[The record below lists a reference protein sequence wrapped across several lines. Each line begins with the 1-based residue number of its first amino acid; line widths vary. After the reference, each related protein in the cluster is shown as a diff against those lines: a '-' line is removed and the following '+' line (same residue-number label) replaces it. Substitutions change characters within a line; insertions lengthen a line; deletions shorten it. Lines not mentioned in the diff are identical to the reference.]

1 MSQLKFLSL
10 LIESFSFLL
19 STAAAFAAFIKG
31 FPLATTERKKKIQ
44 TKIEFFQN
52 ELSIAH
58 YSFPPVFWGN

>member
-1 MSQLKFLSL
+1 MTDFRWRNE
-10 LIESFSFLL
+10 ESVM
-19 STAAAFAAFIKG
+19 
-31 FPLATTERKKKIQ
+31 EREENRESPKKKIQ